1 MSDPTLSDIDF
12 KNKIALVCSPDSEQ
26 PLKVHLD
33 CRFGLPLIFWFR
45 HSSFVFKTFWCV
57 RKGES
62 EHIFML
68 KWVSGAGTLRDVLTW
83 TNLADET
90 TSVQHISQ
98 NYSSLF
104 NLSKVTNENMASNN
118 VSKSLN
124 GKSHHF
130 YEILHKKLF
139 HKSWLVLSTRISKY
153 DDKLKMIFCN
163 LVSK

>member
-1 MSDPTLSDIDF
+1 MSERVGSDIKRLWNWISRLTQNRLKMTSFQFRVVLCRIRLLPTLIS
-12 KNKIALVCSPDSEQ
+12 KIKWLGSGL
-26 PLKVHLD
+26 PLKIHLN

-104 NLSKVTNENMASNN
+104 NLSR
-118 VSKSLN
+118 
-124 GKSHHF
+124 
-130 YEILHKKLF
+130 KLR
-139 HKSWLVLSTRISKY
+139 TRTWPQTTF
-153 DDKLKMIFCN
+153 LKA
-163 LVSK
+163 